1 MVSNAHVYQLTVS
14 INFVT
19 KRKKKDKEAF
29 EINKKKKTFP
39 GAVVWP
45 AVNTHGNMKYICTSL
60 SGVLH

>member
-1 MVSNAHVYQLTVS
+1 MVSNAHVHQLTVS

-19 KRKKKDKEAF
+19 KRKKNTRRHLKL
-29 EINKKKKTFP
+29 KKKTFP

-45 AVNTHGNMKYICTSL
+45 AVNTHGNMKYIYTSL

>member
-1 MVSNAHVYQLTVS
+1 MVSNAHVHQLTVS

-29 EINKKKKTFP
+29 EIKKKKTFP

-45 AVNTHGNMKYICTSL
+45 AVNTHGNMKYIYTSL

>member
-29 EINKKKKTFP
+29 EIIKKKN
-39 GAVVWP
+39 VSW
-45 AVNTHGNMKYICTSL
+45 SR
-60 SGVLH
+60 GVACSEHAW

>member
-1 MVSNAHVYQLTVS
+1 MVSNAHVHQLTVS

-29 EINKKKKTFP
+29 EIKKKTFL

-45 AVNTHGNMKYICTSL
+45 AVNTHGNMKYIYTSL

>member
-29 EINKKKKTFP
+29 EIKKKRFLEP
-39 GAVVWP
+39 WCG
-45 AVNTHGNMKYICTSL
+45 L
-60 SGVLH
+60 Q